1 MLLVNL
7 FSALNL
13 MLTENFQISVFL
25 LDNYEVNDSCL
36 WGFFSLNF
44 YFLIVHDK

>member
-25 LDNYEVNDSCL
+25 LDNYEVNDSYL
-36 WGFFSLNF
+36 WGFFF
-44 YFLIVHDK
+44 IEFLFFNCT

>member
-25 LDNYEVNDSCL
+25 LDNEVNDSYL
-36 WGFFSLNF
+36 WGGFFIEFLFFNF
-44 YFLIVHDK
+44 T

>member
-1 MLLVNL
+1 
-7 FSALNL
+7 

-25 LDNYEVNDSCL
+25 LDNYEVNDSYL

-44 YFLIVHDK
+44 YFLIVREYR